1 MFLYRFIQYNKLYSA
16 KINYYVYKF
25 FMAISETKLNQVL
38 INKFPDAEIKI
49 IDLAGD
55 QDHYSLEIKSSQ
67 FEGLTI
73 IQQHKLVKKAL
84 ADVLVSELHA
94 ITIKTKIY

>member
-1 MFLYRFIQYNKLYSA
+1 
-16 KINYYVYKF
+16 
-25 FMAISETKLNQVL
+25 MAISETKLNQIL
-38 INKFPDAEIKI
+38 TDCFPDAEIKI
-49 IDLAGD
+49 TDLVGD

-67 FEGLTI
+67 FVGLTI

-94 ITIKTKIY
+94 ITINTKI

>member
-1 MFLYRFIQYNKLYSA
+1 
-16 KINYYVYKF
+16 
-25 FMAISETKLNQVL
+25 MAISKNKLNQIL
-38 INKFPDAEIKI
+38 TDSFPDAEIKI
-49 IDLAGD
+49 IDLVGD
-55 QDHYSLEIKSSQ
+55 QDHYSLDIKSSQ

-94 ITIKTKIY
+94 ITINTKI